1 VLRQNVGMANVEL
14 LLKAWDMAHWE
25 FGEALEG
32 LEDADLWRRPAP
44 ALLSVG
50 ELIGHMAY
58 CEATRFTGPAVSDD
72 PRGPLVD
79 QVFSYYESQVANRV
93 VLPIGVAQAAADL
106 ERIHE
111 SAVAKVRDLAP
122 DSEALPPPGIQ
133 GMWEGS
139 NWGDLL
145 NYMVFHVAYHTGQA
159 YSARHLIYSARHLI
173 GHRTKDN

>member
-1 VLRQNVGMANVEL
+1 MLRQNVGMANVEL

-159 YSARHLIYSARHLI
+159 YSARHLI